1 MAYLLRVL
9 EIMFPVLAL
18 TGAGFAYGRW
28 RKVDVKFVAEIILFL
43 LAPALMFDSLARQ
56 RIAAG
61 DFLQAAGLSLPIQL
75 IPGAAALAI
84 RRAAG
89 IRPRALVPSVMIMNP
104 VTLPYPLALLAFGE
118 EGLAQVVLLSIP
130 NVFLVFTVG
139 IMLHGGR
146 SQASETLRM
155 PALYTSAAGILVSLL
170 ALPVPAFL
178 LSFTHL
184 TGRGMFALELFSLG
198 YRLRS
203 IRIADLRLSLLT
215 AALRFTLGFATAWA
229 LSRAFA
235 LEGAAR
241 AALFLVSTSPPAVL
255 NYIFSER
262 YGNEGPLAASI
273 VFTGTALSMVT
284 TPLVLLY
291 LTLT

>member
-61 DFLQAAGLSLPIQL
+61 DFLQAAELSLAIQL
-75 IPGAAALAI
+75 IPGATALAI

-89 IRPRALVPSVMIMNP
+89 IRPRAFVPSVMIMNT